1 MKKLLFA
8 FFISAFVSVSAL
20 AQESRSITVV
30 GEASTTVEP
39 DEITLRFAVK
49 EEMSFD
55 EEVEP
60 KSLDDLEAGIKKF
73 LKEKGIK
80 ESALSPAPPQTIMG
94 MAMTKKN
101 ARNYSLKLS
110 DASLIKE
117 VMTNLPVLGA
127 SSMQITSL
135 KSNKEKE
142 LKLKMQKEALIEAKK
157 KAENLLS
164 VFDEKVGKVIEI
176 SEKSTSPFGEMFNSG
191 PMEKFYNAI
200 FSKLMPTQEEEDY
213 SVKIEYSVTV
223 KFAIK

>member
-8 FFISAFVSVSAL
+8 FFISAFVSVNVL
-20 AQESRSITVV
+20 AQEARSITVV

-39 DEITLRFAVK
+39 DEVTLRFAVK

-55 EEVEP
+55 EEVES
-60 KSLDDLEAGIKKF
+60 KSLDDLEEGIKKF

-80 ESALSPAPPQTIMG
+80 ESALTPAPPQTIMG
-94 MAMTKKN
+94 MPMTKKN

-127 SSMQITSL
+127 SGVQITSL

-142 LKLKMQKEALIEAKK
+142 LKLQMQKEALVSAKK

-176 SEKSTSPFGEMFNSG
+176 SEKSASPFGDMFSSG

-200 FSKLMPTQEEEDY
+200 FSKLMPTQADESY
-213 SVKIEYSVTV
+213 VVKIEYSVTV